1 MATQSFQLVMRAGPS
16 IGKVFTVSKAEMHI
30 GRDISNEIVIN
41 DAEVSRKHVRLVIQ
55 AGEVIIEDLG
65 STNGTF
71 VNDQRLSGPYTL
83 VAGDT
88 VQLGEHVI
96 LVFEA
101 ALQESDAT
109 MAVPPANLMTEPGFD
124 AEPVPMPMPVPPPA
138 YQAPPAPVYQ
148 APPPVSDLPVTGPL
162 QSSFQSPA
170 EPPKDNRRM
179 IIIALSAVVVLCCV
193 CPAISYAIYLAL
205 GAMQVF

>member
-1 MATQSFQLVMRAGPS
+1 MAMQSYQLVMRAGPS
-16 IGKVFTVSKAEMHI
+16 IGKVFPISKGEMHI

-41 DAEVSRKHVRLVIQ
+41 DAEVSRKHVRIVIQ

-65 STNGTF
+65 STNGSF
-71 VNDQRLSGPYTL
+71 VNEQRISGPYTL

-88 VQLGEHVI
+88 LQLGEHVI

-109 MAVPPANLMTEPGFD
+109 VAVPPGMMPETPDYD
-124 AEPVPMPMPVPPPA
+124 AEPTPLQPLQMPPT
-138 YQAPPAPVYQ
+138 QSAPPSPRYE
-148 APPPVSDLPVTGPL
+148 LPAMPAATDTSGPA
-162 QSSFQSPA
+162 SFQTPA
-170 EPPKDNRRM
+170 EPPKDNRRT
-179 IIIALSAVVVLCCV
+179 IIIAVTAVVVLCCV

>member
-16 IGKVFTVSKAEMHI
+16 IGKVYSISKAEMHI

-71 VNDQRLSGPYTL
+71 INDQRASGPYTL

-101 ALQESDAT
+101 ALQETDAT
-109 MAVPPANLMTEPGFD
+109 VAVAPADMFGTDFDSEPT
-124 AEPVPMPMPVPPPA
+124 PLPIPIPPPA
-138 YQAPPAPVYQ
+138 PQYQVPAMSSPG
-148 APPPVSDLPVTGPL
+148 SEMPVTGPL
-162 QSSFQSPA
+162 QPA
-170 EPPKDNRRM
+170 AETPKDNRRTM
-179 IIIALSAVVVLCCV
+179 ILVGVGCVVLLCLCVVVSSV
-193 CPAISYAIYLAL
+193 IGYYLNFQ
-205 GAMQVF
+205 GGFSP